1 MNRYVVSHALVR
13 HTALWAATLVMLLF
27 ILGPILWMLSSSFQG
42 ESELLTRPSH
52 VLPQRPTVANFGYI
66 FTGAVPQGLDVRGTL
81 RSRISQEAREVPA
94 ALENSAIIALTVA
107 LLNVAL
113 GVLAAYTF
121 ARIRFRGRSLVFNF
135 LLGSRLLPAIAVAIP
150 YYAIVSALDL
160 LDSYLGLIVVY
171 LTFTL
176 PFTIWFLRD
185 YIVSLPI
192 DIEEAAQIDG
202 CGRLQLLLRIV
213 LPLAIPGLAA
223 AGAFA
228 FMSSYNEFLFALL
241 LTQTINSQ
249 TMPVI
254 LSSVATNPD
263 ASLALIATSVVLA
276 MVPPLIFAIVFQ
288 RFLTRGLVSALGKS

>member
-1 MNRYVVSHALVR
+1 LSRAVWRQLG
-13 HTALWAATLVMLLF
+13 LWAATLVMLVF
-27 ILGPILWMLSSSFQG
+27 ILGPILWMLNSSFQG

-52 VLPQRPTVANFGYI
+52 VVPQQPTVANFSYI
-66 FTGAVPQGLDVRGTL
+66 FTGAVPQGFDVRGTL
-81 RSRISQEAREVPA
+81 RSRISQEAREIPA

-107 LLNVAL
+107 VLNVAL

-121 ARIRFRGRSLVFNF
+121 ARIRFRGRSLIFNF

-150 YYAIVSALDL
+150 YYAIVSALGL
-160 LDSYLGLIVVY
+160 LDSYVGLILVY
-171 LTFTL
+171 LTFSL

-192 DIEEAAQIDG
+192 DVEEAAQIDG
-202 CGRLQLLLRIV
+202 CGRLQLLRRIV
-213 LPLAIPGLAA
+213 LPLAAPGLAA

-228 FMSSYNEFLFALL
+228 FMASYNEFLFALL

-288 RFLTRGLVSALGKS
+288 RFLTRGLVAALGKG

>member
-1 MNRYVVSHALVR
+1 MTTYIGSRAVLRQAG
-13 HTALWAATLVMLLF
+13 LWAATAVMLLF
-27 ILGPILWMLSSSFQG
+27 ILGPILWMLDSSFQG
-42 ESELLTRPSH
+42 ENELLTRPSH
-52 VLPQRPTVANFGYI
+52 LIPQQPTIANFDYI
-66 FTGAVPQGLDVRGTL
+66 FTGAIPQGLNVRRTL

-107 LLNVAL
+107 LVNVGL
-113 GVLAAYTF
+113 GALAAYTF
-121 ARIRFRGRSLVFNF
+121 ARLKFRGKSFVFNF
-135 LLGSRLLPAIAVAIP
+135 LLGTRLLPVIAVAIP
-150 YYAIVSALDL
+150 YYAIVSALGL
-160 LDSYLGLIVVY
+160 LDSYVGLILVY
-171 LTFTL
+171 LTFSL

-185 YIVSLPI
+185 YIISLPI

-202 CGRLQLLLRIV
+202 CGRLQLFLRIV
-213 LPLAIPGLAA
+213 LPLAAPGLAA

-241 LTQTINSQ
+241 LTQTIGSQ
-249 TMPVI
+249 TLPVI

-288 RFLTRGLVSALGKS
+288 RFLTRGLVAALGKG

>member
-1 MNRYVVSHALVR
+1 VTTYIGSRAFLR
-13 HTALWAATLVMLLF
+13 QAGLWAATAVMLLF
-27 ILGPILWMLSSSFQG
+27 ILGPILWMLDSSFQG
-42 ESELLTRPSH
+42 ENELLTRPNH
-52 VLPQRPTVANFGYI
+52 LIPQQPTIANFDYI
-66 FTGAVPQGLDVRGTL
+66 FTGAIPQGLNVRGTL

-107 LLNVAL
+107 LVNVAL
-113 GVLAAYTF
+113 GALAAYTF
-121 ARIRFRGRSLVFNF
+121 ARLKFRGKSFVFNF
-135 LLGSRLLPAIAVAIP
+135 LLGTRLLPVIAVAIP
-150 YYAIVSALDL
+150 YYAIVSALGL
-160 LDSYLGLIVVY
+160 LDSYVGLILVY
-171 LTFTL
+171 LTFSL

-185 YIVSLPI
+185 YIISLPI

-202 CGRLQLLLRIV
+202 CGRLQVFLRIV
-213 LPLAIPGLAA
+213 LPLAAPGLAA

-241 LTQTINSQ
+241 LTQTIGSQ
-249 TMPVI
+249 TLPVI

-288 RFLTRGLVSALGKS
+288 RFLTRGLVAALGKG

>member
-1 MNRYVVSHALVR
+1 MSRYVVRHALVR

-27 ILGPILWMLSSSFQG
+27 ILGPILWMLISSFQG

-52 VLPQRPTVANFGYI
+52 LLPQQPTVANFGYI
-66 FTGAVPQGLDVRGTL
+66 FTGVVPQGFDVRGTL

-94 ALENSAIIALTVA
+94 ALENSAIVALTVA
-107 LLNVAL
+107 LLNLAL

-150 YYAIVSALDL
+150 YYAIVSALGL
-160 LDSYLGLIVVY
+160 LDSYLGLILVY

-202 CGRLQLLLRIV
+202 CGRLELLLRIV
-213 LPLAIPGLAA
+213 LPLAAPGLAA

-241 LTQTINSQ
+241 LTQTINTQ

-254 LSSVATNPD
+254 LSSVSTNPD

>member
-1 MNRYVVSHALVR
+1 
-13 HTALWAATLVMLLF
+13 MLLF
-27 ILGPILWMLSSSFQG
+27 ILGPILWMLDSSFQG
-42 ESELLTRPSH
+42 ENELLTRPSH
-52 VLPQRPTVANFGYI
+52 LIPQQPTVANFDYI
-66 FTGAVPQGLDVRGTL
+66 FTGTVPQGLNVRGTL

-107 LLNVAL
+107 HVNVAF
-113 GVLAAYTF
+113 GALAAYTF
-121 ARIRFRGRSLVFNF
+121 ARLKFRGKSLVFNF
-135 LLGSRLLPAIAVAIP
+135 LLGTRLLPVIAVAIP
-150 YYAIVSALDL
+150 YYAIVSALGL
-160 LDSYLGLIVVY
+160 LDSYVGLILVY
-171 LTFTL
+171 LTFSL

-185 YIVSLPI
+185 YIISLPI

-202 CGRLQLLLRIV
+202 CGRLQLFLRIV
-213 LPLAIPGLAA
+213 LPLAAPGLAA

-241 LTQTINSQ
+241 LTQTIGSQ
-249 TMPVI
+249 TLPVI

-288 RFLTRGLVSALGKS
+288 RFLTRGLVAALGKG

>member
-1 MNRYVVSHALVR
+1 LISYITGRAFR
-13 HTALWAATLVMLLF
+13 RQAGLWAATLVMLLF
-27 ILGPILWMLSSSFQG
+27 ILGPILWMLDSSFQG

-52 VLPQRPTVANFGYI
+52 VLPQEPTVANFAYI
-66 FTGAVPQGLDVRGTL
+66 FTGAIPQGLNVRGTL
-81 RSRISQEAREVPA
+81 RSRISQEAREIPA
-94 ALENSAIIALTVA
+94 ALMNSAIIALAVA
-107 LLNVAL
+107 LVNVAF
-113 GVLAAYTF
+113 GALAAYTF
-121 ARIRFRGRSLVFNF
+121 ARIKFRGKSLVFNF

-150 YYAIVSALDL
+150 YYAIVSALGL
-160 LDSYLGLIVVY
+160 LDSYVGLILVY
-171 LTFTL
+171 LTFSL

-185 YIVSLPI
+185 YIMSLPI

-202 CGRLQLLLRIV
+202 CGRLQLFRRIV
-213 LPLAIPGLAA
+213 IPLAAPGLAA

-249 TMPVI
+249 TLPVV

-276 MVPPLIFAIVFQ
+276 MGPPLIFAIAFQ
-288 RFLTRGLVSALGKS
+288 RFLTRGLVAALGKG

>member
-1 MNRYVVSHALVR
+1 VWRQAG
-13 HTALWAATLVMLLF
+13 LWAATLVMLVF
-27 ILGPILWMLSSSFQG
+27 ILGPILWMLNSSFQG

-52 VLPQRPTVANFGYI
+52 MLPEQPTVANFDYI
-66 FTGAVPQGLDVRGTL
+66 FTGAVPQGFDVRGTL
-81 RSRISQEAREVPA
+81 RSRISQEAREIPA

-107 LLNVAL
+107 LLNVVL
-113 GVLAAYTF
+113 GALAAYTF

-150 YYAIVSALDL
+150 YYAIVSALGL
-160 LDSYLGLIVVY
+160 LDSYIGLILVY
-171 LTFTL
+171 LTFSL

-185 YIVSLPI
+185 YITSLPI
-192 DIEEAAQIDG
+192 DVEEAAQIDG
-202 CGRLQLLLRIV
+202 CGRFQLLLRIV
-213 LPLAIPGLAA
+213 LPLAGPGLAA

-288 RFLTRGLVSALGKS
+288 RFLTRGLVAALGKG